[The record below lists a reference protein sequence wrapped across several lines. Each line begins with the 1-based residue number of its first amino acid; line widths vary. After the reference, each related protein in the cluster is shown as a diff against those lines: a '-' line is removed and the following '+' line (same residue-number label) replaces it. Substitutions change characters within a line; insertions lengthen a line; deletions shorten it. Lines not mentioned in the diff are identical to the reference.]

1 MLHPG
6 MICPIN
12 RTLCAESPR
21 QTDVPAGPSSACFE
35 NTIAETWLQPRGQ
48 SRPIRPAGMIQCA
61 RFAAKMARSNDGL
74 DEAGGD
80 GLIVA
85 MLRGKELLVRAKLVQ
100 TQKMDKAEAGR
111 RQNGISRCKVAT
123 FYSPK
128 PPKTLQWVARPLQS
142 AAAQKAAAGCSARSR
157 GSFQINFGRVKV
169 DDSPLL

>member
-1 MLHPG
+1 

-100 TQKMDKAEAGR
+100 TQMDKAEAGR

-128 PPKTLQWVARPLQS
+128 PPKTLQWVACRRAHFKSVVQQRKRLQP
-142 AAAQKAAAGCSARSR
+142 AAALAREVL
-157 GSFQINFGRVKV
+157 FKLI
-169 DDSPLL
+169 LAE